1 MAMYS
6 PPPVDEPAR
15 PQEDAAPH
23 SREQIRPAPVPE
35 QTASTAPMPLT
46 AKERVPPVAPPETGA
61 REDGRTAAAGRLNIR
76 VQVPFAGG
84 PFDDPDAAERI
95 IAEVLGRGL
104 ATMVHESES
113 SASFVWEGR
122 VSRRRHLTLDI
133 ETDAAQ
139 EPAVR
144 EVLARLHPDR
154 RPAILV
160 TAAA

>member
-6 PPPVDEPAR
+6 PPPADEPAR
-15 PQEDAAPH
+15 PQEDATPH
-23 SREQIRPAPVPE
+23 SREQNRPAPVPE
-35 QTASTAPMPLT
+35 QTASTSPMPLT
-46 AKERVPPVAPPETGA
+46 AKERVPPAAPPETGA
-61 REDGRTAAAGRLNIR
+61 REDGRPAAAGRLNIR

-95 IAEVLGRGL
+95 IAEVLVRGL